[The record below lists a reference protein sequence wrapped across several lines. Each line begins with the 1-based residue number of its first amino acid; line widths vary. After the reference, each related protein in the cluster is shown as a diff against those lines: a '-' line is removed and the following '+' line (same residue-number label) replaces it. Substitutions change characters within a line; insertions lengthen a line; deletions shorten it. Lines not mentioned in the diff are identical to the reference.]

1 MKTWL
6 VSRCLLGEPC
16 RYDGRA
22 KGNERVLTL
31 VAEGKLR
38 VVPICPECE
47 GGLPTPRTPSEIQG
61 GDGADVLRGKA
72 RVLSVDGE
80 DRTEAF
86 VQGARLAEETARR
99 EGAEGALLKAKSPS
113 CGISRIYDGGF
124 TGTLREGDGVAAAAL
139 RAAGLTI
146 HSETDFPEEI

>member
-16 RYDGRA
+16 RYDGKA
-22 KGNERVLTL
+22 KGDDRVRDLL
-31 VAEGKLR
+31 KGKVR
-38 VVPICPECE
+38 VVGICPECD

-61 GDGADVLRGKA
+61 GDGADVLRGAA
-72 RVLSVDGE
+72 RVVSVDGE

-86 VQGARLAEETARR
+86 VRGARMAVETAR
-99 EGAEGALLKAKSPS
+99 
-113 CGISRIYDGGF
+113 
-124 TGTLREGDGVAAAAL
+124 REGDGVAAAAL

-146 HSETDFPEEI
+146 HSETDCPGEI

>member
-22 KGNERVLTL
+22 KGNDRVITL
-31 VAEGKLR
+31 VAEGKVR
-38 VVPICPECE
+38 VVPVCPECD
-47 GGLPTPRTPSEIQG
+47 GGLSTPRTPSEIQG
-61 GDGADVLRGKA
+61 GDGAEVLRGTA
-72 RVLSVDGE
+72 RVMSVDGE

-86 VQGARLAEETARR
+86 VLGARLAVETARR
-99 EGAEGALLKAKSPS
+99 EGAQGALLKAKSPS
-113 CGISRIYDGGF
+113 CGIGRIYDGSF

-139 RAAGLTI
+139 RAAGLPI

>member
-16 RYDGRA
+16 RYDGKA
-22 KGNERVLTL
+22 KGNDRVRDLL
-31 VAEGKLR
+31 KGKVR
-38 VVPICPECE
+38 VVGICPECD

-61 GDGADVLRGKA
+61 GDGADVLRGAA
-72 RVLSVDGE
+72 RVVSVDGE

-86 VQGARLAEETARR
+86 VRGARMAVETARR
-99 EGAEGALLKAKSPS
+99 EGAEAALLKAKSPS
-113 CGISRIYDGGF
+113 CGIGRIYDGGF
-124 TGTLREGDGVAAAAL
+124 SGTLREGDGVTAAAL

-146 HSETDFPEEI
+146 HSETDCPGEI

>member
-22 KGNERVLTL
+22 KGNDRVLTL
-31 VAEGKLR
+31 VAEGKIR
-38 VVPICPECE
+38 VVPVCPECD
-47 GGLPTPRTPSEIQG
+47 GGLTTPRTPSEIQG
-61 GDGADVLRGKA
+61 GDGADVLRGAA
-72 RVLSVDGE
+72 RVLAV
-80 DRTEAF
+80 
-86 VQGARLAEETARR
+86 ETARR
-99 EGAEGALLKAKSPS
+99 EGAQGALLKAKSPS
-113 CGISRIYDGGF
+113 CGIGRIYDGSF

-139 RAAGLTI
+139 RAAGLPI

>member
-16 RYDGRA
+16 RYDGKA
-22 KGNERVLTL
+22 KGNDRVRELL
-31 VAEGKLR
+31 KGKVR
-38 VVPICPECE
+38 GVGICPECD

-61 GDGADVLRGKA
+61 GDGADVLRGAA
-72 RVLSVDGE
+72 RVVSVDGE

-86 VQGARLAEETARR
+86 VRGARMAVEPARR
-99 EGAEGALLKAKSPS
+99 EGAVS
-113 CGISRIYDGGF
+113 
-124 TGTLREGDGVAAAAL
+124 GTLREGDGVAAAAL

-146 HSETDFPEEI
+146 HSETDCPGEI

>member
-16 RYDGRA
+16 RYDGKA
-22 KGNERVLTL
+22 KGNDRVCDLL
-31 VAEGKLR
+31 KGKVR
-38 VVPICPECE
+38 VVGICPECD

-61 GDGADVLRGKA
+61 GDGADVLRGAA
-72 RVLSVDGE
+72 RVVSVDGE

-86 VQGARLAEETARR
+86 VRGARMAVETARR
-99 EGAEGALLKAKSPS
+99 EGAEAALLKAKSPS
-113 CGISRIYDGGF
+113 CGIGRIYDGGF
-124 TGTLREGDGVAAAAL
+124 SGTLREGDGVAAAAL

-146 HSETDFPEEI
+146 HSETDCPGEI